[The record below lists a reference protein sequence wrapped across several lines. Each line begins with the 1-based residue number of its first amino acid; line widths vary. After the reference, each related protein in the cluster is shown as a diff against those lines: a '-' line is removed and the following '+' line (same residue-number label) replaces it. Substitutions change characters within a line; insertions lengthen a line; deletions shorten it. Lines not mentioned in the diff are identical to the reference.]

1 MMPDGRLREGKP
13 VRRDEVISKL
23 RASASELQPMGV
35 ASLALFGSTARDEAH
50 NDSDVDLLVEFSRP
64 IGLFDVFRL
73 QHRLEELLGVSR
85 VDLVQRGAE
94 HPALRNTIDEE
105 VIHVA

>member
-1 MMPDGRLREGKP
+1 MKRDKAISVLREYDG
-13 VRRDEVISKL
+13 EL
-23 RASASELQPMGV
+23 RSMGV

-50 NDSDVDLLVEFSRP
+50 EGSDIDLLVEFDRP

-73 QHRLEELLGVSR
+73 QHRLEELLGVPR

-94 HPALRNTIDEE
+94 HPALRDDIHKEAID
-105 VIHVA
+105 VA